1 REGGR
6 IPVMSRSTPLSQSIV
21 VIRKELRDWSR
32 DRRSIITVLVS
43 SMLAP
48 GLIFFL
54 FNSMASR
61 QRSIEDVSIPVVGAA
76 NAPAFVEWLRQQAG
90 VTVTEGPSD
99 PEEAVR
105 TRREDAVVVIPDNF
119 SKNFAAS
126 KPAQIRL
133 VADSSSQNSRPKV
146 QRVRGLLQRYGSE
159 IGSLRLVARGVS
171 PLVATAVQIEDV
183 EVSSSQ
189 QRAAQI
195 LGFIPLFVLLAGFTG
210 AMSISTDSTAG
221 ERERGSFEALLVNP
235 APRMAIAA
243 GKWLAGTL
251 TGMLTVAI
259 TAALL
264 FAMFKRL
271 PLQDLGIRFRL
282 GSPEMIRTL
291 AVVLPLCPLI
301 VAVQMYVATFA
312 KSFKEAQSYLS
323 FLMMAQMIP
332 GMMVTM
338 NTMSTKAW
346 LYYVPWIGQQMLLTD
361 VLGNKP
367 VAPVIFLIVGVIN
380 VALAVAV
387 LRGTSG
393 LLHREKIIFGR

>member
-1 REGGR
+1 
-6 IPVMSRSTPLSQSIV
+6 MKRSTPLSQILV

-43 SMLAP
+43 SLLAP

-54 FNSMASR
+54 FNSMANR
-61 QRSIEDVSIPVVGAA
+61 QRAVEDVTIPVVGAA
-76 NAPAFVEWLRQQAG
+76 NAPALVDWLRQQAG
-90 VTVTEGPSD
+90 VTIIEGPAAA
-99 PEEAVR
+99 EEAVR
-105 TRREDAVVVIPDNF
+105 TRKEEVVVVIPDNF
-119 SKNFAAS
+119 AKNFRAS

-146 QRVRGLLQRYGSE
+146 TRVRSLLQRYNSE
-159 IGSLRLVARGVS
+159 IASLRLIQRGVS
-171 PLVATAVQIEDV
+171 PSVATAVGIDDV

-195 LGFIPLFVLLAGFTG
+195 LGFIPLFVMISAFTG
-210 AMSISTDSTAG
+210 AMAIATDSTAG

-235 APRMAIAA
+235 APRIAIAA

-251 TGMLTVAI
+251 TGMLTVFI
-259 TAALL
+259 TAGLL
-264 FAMFKRL
+264 FAMFKQL
-271 PLQDLGIRFRL
+271 PLQDLGIRFHL
-282 GSPEMIRTL
+282 GQPEMLRTL

-332 GMMVTM
+332 GMMATM
-338 NTMSTKAW
+338 NTMATKAW
-346 LYYVPWIGQQMLLTD
+346 MYYVPWIGQQSLLTD

-367 VAPVIFLIVGVIN
+367 ISPVVFLIVGVIN
-380 VALAVAV
+380 VTIAVAV
-387 LRGTSG
+387 LHGTAG

>member
-1 REGGR
+1 
-6 IPVMSRSTPLSQSIV
+6 MSRSTPMTQAIV

-43 SMLAP
+43 SLLAP

-54 FNSMASR
+54 FNSMANR
-61 QRSIEDVSIPVVGAA
+61 QRSVEDISIPVVGAS
-76 NAPAFVEWLRQQAG
+76 NAPAFVDWLRQQPG
-90 VTVTEGPSD
+90 VTVTDGPSD

-105 TRREDAVVVIPDNF
+105 TRREDAIVVIPDNF
-119 SKNFAAS
+119 AKNFSAS

-146 QRVRGLLQRYGSE
+146 QRVRAVLQRYNGE
-159 IGSLRLVARGVS
+159 IASLRLIARGIS
-171 PLVATAVQIEDV
+171 PAVATAVQVEDI

-195 LGFIPLFVLLAGFTG
+195 LGFLPLFVMISAFVG

-221 ERERGSFEALLVNP
+221 ERERGSFEALLANP

-243 GKWLAGTL
+243 GKMLAGTL
-251 TGMLTVAI
+251 TAMLTVLA
-259 TAALL
+259 TAGLL
-264 FAMFKRL
+264 FAMFKQL
-271 PLQDLGIRFRL
+271 PLQDLGIRFSL
-282 GSPEMIRTL
+282 GSPELIRTL

-301 VAVQMYVATFA
+301 VAIQMYVATFA

-323 FLMMAQMIP
+323 FLMMAQMVP
-332 GMMVTM
+332 GMMATM
-338 NTMSTKAW
+338 NTLPTKVW
-346 LYYVPWIGQQMLLTD
+346 MYYVPWIGQQSLLID

-367 VAPVIFLIVGVIN
+367 ISPVVFVIVGAVNLAI
-380 VALAVAV
+380 AVAV
-387 LRGTSG
+387 LKATSG

>member
-1 REGGR
+1 
-6 IPVMSRSTPLSQSIV
+6 MSVKSTPVSQVIV
-21 VIRKELRDWSR
+21 VVRKELRDWSR

-61 QRSIEDVSIPVVGAA
+61 QRLAEDVSIPVVGAA
-76 NAPAFVEWLRQQAG
+76 NAPALVDWLRQQAG
-90 VTVTEGPSD
+90 VTVTDGPKD

-105 TRREDAVVVIPDNF
+105 TRREEAIIVIPDNF
-119 SKNFAAS
+119 AKNFAAS

-159 IGSLRLVARGVS
+159 IGSLRLVARGIS
-171 PLVATAVQIEDV
+171 PLVASAVQIEDV

-195 LGFIPLFVLLAGFTG
+195 LGFIPLFVMLAGFTG

-235 APRMAIAA
+235 APRLAIAA

-251 TGMLTVAI
+251 TAMLTVAI
-259 TAALL
+259 TAGLL
-264 FAMFKRL
+264 FAMFKQL

-282 GSPEMIRTL
+282 GSPEMTRTL
-291 AVVLPLCPLI
+291 AIVLPLCPLI

-361 VLGNKP
+361 VLGSKP
-367 VAPVIFLIVGVIN
+367 VSPLVFLVVGVIN
-380 VALAVAV
+380 VTLAVAV
-387 LRGTSG
+387 LRGTAA

>member
-1 REGGR
+1 
-6 IPVMSRSTPLSQSIV
+6 MKSTPMHQSIV

-32 DRRSIITVLVS
+32 DRRSIITVLIS
-43 SMLAP
+43 SLLAP

-61 QRSIEDVSIPVVGAA
+61 QRSVEDVSIPVVGAA
-76 NAPAFVEWLRQQAG
+76 NAPAFVDWLRQQAG
-90 VTVTEGPSD
+90 VTISEGPSD

-105 TRREDAVVVIPDNF
+105 TRREDVIVVIPQNFVKNF
-119 SKNFAAS
+119 STS

-146 QRVRGLLQRYGSE
+146 QRVRTLLQRYSGE
-159 IGSLRLVARGVS
+159 IGSLRLIARGIS
-171 PLVATAVQIEDV
+171 PAVATAVQIEDI

-195 LGFIPLFVLLAGFTG
+195 LGFIPLFVMISAFTG
-210 AMSISTDSTAG
+210 AMAISTDSTAG

-235 APRMAIAA
+235 APRGAIAA

-251 TGMLTVAI
+251 TGMLTVLI
-259 TAALL
+259 TAGLL
-264 FAMFKRL
+264 FAMFQNL

-282 GSPEMIRTL
+282 GSPELIRTL
-291 AVVLPLCPLI
+291 SVVLPLCPLI
-301 VAVQMYVATFA
+301 VAIQMYVATFA

-323 FLMMAQMIP
+323 FLMMAQMVP
-332 GMMVTM
+332 GMMATM

-346 LYYVPWIGQQMLLTD
+346 MYYVPWIGQQTLLTD

-367 VAPVIFLIVGVIN
+367 ISPVVFVIVGVIN
-380 VALAVAV
+380 MTLAVAV

>member
-1 REGGR
+1 
-6 IPVMSRSTPLSQSIV
+6 MSARSTPMSQAIV

-43 SMLAP
+43 SLLAP

-61 QRSIEDVSIPVVGAA
+61 QRQVEDVTVPVVGAA
-76 NAPAFVEWLRQQAG
+76 NAPAFVDWLRQQAG
-90 VTVTEGPSD
+90 VTVSEGPAD

-105 TRREDAVVVIPDNF
+105 TRREDVIIVIPEKF
-119 SKNFAAS
+119 AKNFAAS

-146 QRVRGLLQRYGSE
+146 QRVRNLLQAYNGQ
-159 IGSLRLVARGVS
+159 IGSLRLVARGIS
-171 PLVATAVQIEDV
+171 PAVATAVQIEDV

-195 LGFIPLFVLLAGFTG
+195 LGFIPLFVMISAFTG
-210 AMSISTDSTAG
+210 AMAISTDSTAG

-235 APRMAIAA
+235 APRMTIAA

-251 TGMLTVAI
+251 TGMLTVLI
-259 TAALL
+259 TAGLL
-264 FAMFKRL
+264 FAMFKQL

-282 GSPEMIRTL
+282 GAPELIRTL
-291 AVVLPLCPLI
+291 SVVLPLCPLI
-301 VAVQMYVATFA
+301 VAIQMYVATFA

-323 FLMMAQMIP
+323 FLMMAQMVP
-332 GMMVTM
+332 GMMATM

-346 LYYVPWIGQQMLLTD
+346 MYYVPWIGQQSLLTD

-367 VAPVIFLIVGVIN
+367 ISPVVFVVVGVIN
-380 VALAVAV
+380 VTIAVAV

>member
-1 REGGR
+1 
-6 IPVMSRSTPLSQSIV
+6 MSAKSTPMSQVIV

-43 SMLAP
+43 SLLAP

-61 QRSIEDVSIPVVGAA
+61 QRQVEDVTIPIVGAA
-76 NAPAFVEWLRQQAG
+76 NAPALVDWLRQQAG
-90 VTVTEGPSD
+90 VTTSEGPAD
-99 PEEAVR
+99 AEDAVR
-105 TRREDAVVVIPDNF
+105 TRREEVIIVIPQNFAKNF
-119 SKNFAAS
+119 SAS
-126 KPAQIRL
+126 KPAQVRL

-146 QRVRGLLQRYGSE
+146 QRVRGLLQRYNGE
-159 IGSLRLVARGVS
+159 IGSLRLVARGIS
-171 PLVATAVQIEDV
+171 PAVATAVQIEDV

-195 LGFIPLFVLLAGFTG
+195 LSFIPLFVMISAFTG
-210 AMSISTDSTAG
+210 AMAISTDSTAG

-235 APRMAIAA
+235 APRIAIAG
-243 GKWLAGTL
+243 GKWLAGTM
-251 TGMLTVAI
+251 TAMLTVLI
-259 TAALL
+259 TAGLL
-264 FAMFKRL
+264 FAMFQQL

-282 GSPEMIRTL
+282 GTPELIRTL

-301 VAVQMYVATFA
+301 VAIQMYVATFA

-323 FLMMAQMIP
+323 FLMMVQMVP
-332 GMMVTM
+332 GMMATM

-346 LYYVPWIGQQMLLTD
+346 MYYVPWIGQQSLLTD

-367 VAPVIFLIVGVIN
+367 ISTVVFLIVAVIN
-380 VALAVAV
+380 VTLAVAV

-393 LLHREKIIFGR
+393 LLRREKIIFGR

>member
-1 REGGR
+1 
-6 IPVMSRSTPLSQSIV
+6 MRSTPASQAAV

-54 FNSMASR
+54 FNSMANR
-61 QRSIEDVSIPVVGAA
+61 QRQVEDVTIPVVGAA
-76 NAPAFVEWLRQQAG
+76 NAPALVDWLRQQAG
-90 VTVTEGPSD
+90 VTVSEGPAD

-105 TRREDAVVVIPDNF
+105 TRREDVVIVIPEKFAKNF
-119 SKNFAAS
+119 SAS

-146 QRVRGLLQRYGSE
+146 QRVRNLLQAYNGQ
-159 IGSLRLVARGVS
+159 IGALRLVARGIS
-171 PLVATAVQIEDV
+171 PAVATAVQIEDI

-195 LGFIPLFVLLAGFTG
+195 LGFIPLFVMISAFTG
-210 AMSISTDSTAG
+210 AMAISTDSTAG

-251 TGMLTVAI
+251 TGILTVLI
-259 TAALL
+259 TAGLL
-264 FAMFKRL
+264 FAMFKQL

-282 GSPEMIRTL
+282 GTPELMRTL
-291 AVVLPLCPLI
+291 SVVLPLCPLI
-301 VAVQMYVATFA
+301 VAIQMYVATFA

-323 FLMMAQMIP
+323 FLMMAQMVP
-332 GMMVTM
+332 GMMATM

-346 LYYVPWIGQQMLLTD
+346 MYYVPWIGQQSLLTD

-367 VAPVIFLIVGVIN
+367 ISPVVFLIVGVIN
-380 VALAVAV
+380 VTLAVAV

>member
-1 REGGR
+1 
-6 IPVMSRSTPLSQSIV
+6 MRSSPAAQALV
-21 VIRKELRDWSR
+21 VIRKELKDWAR

-43 SMLAP
+43 SLLAP

-61 QRSIEDVSIPVVGAA
+61 QRQVEDVTIPVVGAA
-76 NAPAFVEWLRQQAG
+76 NAPALVDWLRQQAG
-90 VTVTEGPSD
+90 VTISEGPAD
-99 PEEAVR
+99 AEDAVR
-105 TRREDAVVVIPDNF
+105 TRKEDVIVVISQNFAKNF
-119 SKNFAAS
+119 SAS

-146 QRVRGLLQRYGSE
+146 QRVRGLLQRYNGE

-171 PLVATAVQIEDV
+171 PAVATAVQIEDV

-195 LGFIPLFVLLAGFTG
+195 LGFIPLFVMLSAFTG
-210 AMSISTDSTAG
+210 AMAIATDSTAG

-235 APRMAIAA
+235 APRSAIAA

-251 TGMLTVAI
+251 TALVTVLI
-259 TAALL
+259 TASLL
-264 FAMFKRL
+264 FTMFRYL

-282 GSPEMIRTL
+282 GIPELLGTL
-291 AVVLPLCPLI
+291 AVVVPLAPLI
-301 VAVQMYVATFA
+301 VALQMYVATFA
-312 KSFKEAQSYLS
+312 KSFKEAQSYLT
-323 FLMMAQMIP
+323 FLMMAQMVP
-332 GMMVTM
+332 GMMATM
-338 NTMSTKAW
+338 NPTAAKAW
-346 LYYVPWIGQQMLLTD
+346 WMYYIPWIGQQSMLTD

-367 VAPVIFLIVGVIN
+367 IGPMVFVIVGTVN
-380 VALAVAV
+380 VVLAVVVIKGAA
-387 LRGTSG
+387 S